1 MGVST
6 SVSGVGHIACG
17 QAVPLVFSGQDT
29 CPVFEGWPWW
39 GFMGPGC
46 PSWGQPPAAI

>member
-17 QAVPLVFSGQDT
+17 QAVPLVFSSARHMP
-29 CPVFEGWPWW
+29 CL
-39 GFMGPGC
+39 
-46 PSWGQPPAAI
+46 